1 MTFNPDVV
9 EASGYSLHLIFIS
22 FIGGWILWG
31 YKLKLYFDR
40 PVEDRM
46 TSCRAFFLYF
56 GLFLWLPALGGFVS
70 WIYIVNG
77 DKMSALLALQVG
89 LTSPAI
95 LHGFISVGANAS
107 AANPIEVDSEA

>member
-46 TSCRAFFLYF
+46 TSCRAFFCILVCFY
-56 GLFLWLPALGGFVS
+56 GF
-70 WIYIVNG
+70 
-77 DKMSALLALQVG
+77 
-89 LTSPAI
+89 PR
-95 LHGFISVGANAS
+95 
-107 AANPIEVDSEA
+107 